1 MTTESDLPTKQPYK
15 PQGILP
21 VRASWRYR
29 PDGSYYKGTKD
40 LQYDAKYYQ
49 NNLKGRRHICDVCGA
64 NIAYTYKSRHMK
76 RIYCIEAKERKVLEP
91 TPAPEPKREPEY
103 AYSEFD

>member
-1 MTTESDLPTKQPYK
+1 
-15 PQGILP
+15 LP

-76 RIYCIEAKERKVLEP
+76 RIYCMEEKRKEEELRKKLLEP
-91 TPAPEPKREPEY
+91 EPEY
-103 AYSEFD
+103 EYSEFD